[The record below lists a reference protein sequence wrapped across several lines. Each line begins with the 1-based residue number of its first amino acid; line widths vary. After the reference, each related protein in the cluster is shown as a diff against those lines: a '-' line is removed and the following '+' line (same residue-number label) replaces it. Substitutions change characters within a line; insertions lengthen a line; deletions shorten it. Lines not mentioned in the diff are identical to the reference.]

1 MGNTRRAWLKS
12 ATALL
17 LLSPLISSPL
27 ISHAAPGPAP
37 SSDAYVLE
45 AGDKIKL
52 TVYDEDELSGQYT
65 VSPTGMISIPL
76 AGDVSVGGASLAAA
90 QETVKHALEPE
101 FLKDARVTIELLT
114 LRPFFILGEVEK
126 PGQYTY
132 ATGLTVLDAVATA
145 GGFTYRANTHKV
157 MIKHAA
163 EDQET
168 AYRLTASIP
177 ITAGDT
183 IRILERHF

>member
-1 MGNTRRAWLKS
+1 M
-12 ATALL
+12 ALL
-17 LLSPLISSPL
+17 LLSPLIG
-27 ISHAAPGPAP
+27 HAAPGSAP
-37 SSDAYVLE
+37 SPDSYVLE

-52 TVYDEDELSGQYT
+52 TVYDEDDLSGEYT
-65 VSPTGMISIPL
+65 VSPGGMISVPL
-76 AGDVSVGGASLAAA
+76 GGDVSVGGASLTAA
-90 QETVKHALEPE
+90 EDNVRHALEPKY
-101 FLKDARVTIELLT
+101 LKNARVTIELLT

-126 PGQYTY
+126 PGQYTF

-157 MIKHAA
+157 MIKHAQ
-163 EDQET
+163 DQIEKS
-168 AYRLTASIP
+168 YRLTASIP

>member
-1 MGNTRRAWLKS
+1 MINRRVWLKS
-12 ATALL
+12 ATIFILFG
-17 LLSPLISSPL
+17 PLVSR
-27 ISHAAPGPAP
+27 AAPGPAP
-37 SSDAYVLE
+37 SPSSYVLE

-65 VSPTGMISIPL
+65 VSPSGMISIPL
-76 AGDVSVGGASLAAA
+76 AGDVPVGGASLAAA
-90 QETVKHALEPE
+90 QETVRHALQPKY
-101 FLKDARVTIELLT
+101 LKDARVSIELLT

-132 ATGLTVLDAVATA
+132 ATGLTALDAVATA

-157 MIKHAA
+157 MIKHAS
-163 EDQET
+163 EDEEK

-177 ITAGDT
+177 IMAGDT